1 MFEDEIKKYTKLNE
15 LAKSGGIVIFG
26 GKNDKSIPL
35 CELKQAFSIGET
47 LYNRSID
54 GLSVT
59 NAADVYDACV
69 APICPETVILHI
81 GEAEADSFETAP
93 AEFDIKY
100 SELIRHIKAVNGCRI
115 AVVSVKNS
123 GAGANADRINEH
135 LRHIAET
142 ERCEFC
148 DISVRRLWN
157 PKNTETLMSF
167 INDIGFERPL
177 KIKRPVYDLVKI
189 FYCC

>member
-1 MFEDEIKKYTKLNE
+1 MYEDEIKRYAQLNE

-26 GKNDKSIPL
+26 GKSDKNIPL
-35 CELKQAFSIGET
+35 CELRQAFSISET

-54 GLSVT
+54 GLSVA
-59 NAADVYDACV
+59 NAAEVYDACV

-81 GEAEADSFETAP
+81 GEADIDSFEIAP

-100 SELIRHIKAVNGCRI
+100 TELIRHIKTVNKCRI

-123 GAGANADRINEH
+123 RTGANSDRMNEH
-135 LRHIAET
+135 LRHIADT

-157 PKNTETLMSF
+157 PKNTEKLMSF